1 MCQFS
6 WWCDG
11 KSDTPEDSATWELS
25 LDTARQVTWDKYGDI
40 TEGATH
46 YHNDSVNPYW
56 ADSLNE
62 TVTIDN
68 HIFYK

>member
-1 MCQFS
+1 MQALMVADAVLNGE
-6 WWCDG
+6 W
-11 KSDTPEDSATWELS
+11 
-25 LDTARQVTWDKYGDI
+25 QDI

-46 YHNDSVNPYW
+46 YHNDQVHPYW
-56 ADSLNE
+56 ADSLNR